1 MNNTHIFPS
10 HANKA
15 HSRQPDQHKIIEG
28 RLDQKD
34 DMVSHYPTRLARN
47 AYVHNFTQGSS
58 ECAIV
63 VVQEKHPGEVA
74 SLLVGLQAVTKV
86 EHRSPSPLHPDQN
99 KIGSALSWE
108 SNNKRNYM
116 ATLHVGNKADTLASV
131 DSWDVSSRTR
141 VLQQINKVAPGA
153 KLRLVWEQ
161 WKNRIGHR
169 SVN

>member
-1 MNNTHIFPS
+1 M
-10 HANKA
+10 
-15 HSRQPDQHKIIEG
+15 
-28 RLDQKD
+28 DQKD
-34 DMVSHYPTRLARN
+34 EMVSCYPTRLAKN

-86 EHRSPSPLHPDQN
+86 EHRSPSLYPDQN

-116 ATLHVGNKADTLASV
+116 WVTRLTRWLLLTAGAYHHVH
-131 DSWDVSSRTR
+131 VSF
-141 VLQQINKVAPGA
+141 
-153 KLRLVWEQ
+153 
-161 WKNRIGHR
+161 NR
-169 SVN
+169 